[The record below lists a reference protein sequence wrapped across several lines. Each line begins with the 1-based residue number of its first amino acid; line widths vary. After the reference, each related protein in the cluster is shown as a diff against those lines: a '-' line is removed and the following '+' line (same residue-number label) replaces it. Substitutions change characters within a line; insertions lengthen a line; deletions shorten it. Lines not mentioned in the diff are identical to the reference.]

1 MKYRDDHM
9 RVLNVLADE
18 LPKRPTFKISEIA
31 LKFKGRDGV
40 KDPDRAARNAIR
52 KPRSEGH
59 VEIAERGDYRLTSAG
74 VSFMKDVDKNG
85 YKVADDRAEGGKKA
99 KKSKTLGKKAKA
111 KEKPVAVKATAKVK
125 KVEKKSAKKAAKS
138 AAPRVASGNPSRT
151 TTKKKGEGSNGIRT
165 EAPAEKNEEASLDL

>member
-59 VEIAERGDYRLTSAG
+59 VEIAERGDYRLTAAG
-74 VSFMKDVDKNG
+74 VAFMKSVDKEG
-85 YKVADDRAEGGKKA
+85 YKTAADRAEGGSKKA
-99 KKSKTLGKKAKA
+99 KTLGKKVKVKA
-111 KEKPVAVKATAKVK
+111 KPVAVKATTKVK
-125 KVEKKSAKKAAKS
+125 KTVKKAAK
-138 AAPRVASGNPSRT
+138 AAPRIVSANPSRV
-151 TTKKKGEGSNGIRT
+151 TKPKHSVGSNGLSETPAVVDEDT
-165 EAPAEKNEEASLDL
+165 EDEASLDL